1 MKSTNKPSSNAIVD
15 NLFRNEYGKMVSLL
29 VSKYGTAHLT
39 LAEDVVQEA
48 MYKAMQI
55 WPYSDVPTNPA
66 GWIYRVAN
74 NQMIDQ
80 LRRLTKQSYA
90 EESDIDLNQSVFEAD
105 INPDD
110 VLQDELLK
118 MLFACCHPQLSV
130 ENQIILALKV
140 LCGLGIKEIAACL
153 LKSEAAVAK
162 SYTRS
167 RQKLIDAHANFELP
181 PKDELTGRVTVV
193 LKVIY
198 LLFNEGYKP
207 SRGKKILNID
217 LCLEALRLNR
227 LLLETELG
235 NLSETNALE
244 ALMYFHLARFE
255 SRMSDGGFIISLE
268 DQDRSVWD
276 QELIRTG
283 HYYLNQAVKEP
294 VYSEYHLQAAISSI
308 HCAAKSFEQTKWDE
322 ILKLYDAMILR
333 YPSTVT
339 QLNRLIPL
347 AHVAGWNCAIEELK
361 QIEKTGFLS
370 NYYLL
375 FLIKGH
381 LFEKSNEFQMAKEA
395 YTRGLNLI
403 DNEMEREYITRKIQ
417 NLAGQ

>member
-1 MKSTNKPSSNAIVD
+1 MSNSTTTSTKIVD

-29 VSKYGTAHLT
+29 VNKYGTSNLT

-55 WPYSDVPTNPA
+55 WPYSEVPSNPA

-80 LRRLTKQSYA
+80 LRRLTKQEFA
-90 EESDIDLNQSVFEAD
+90 DESGVDFKSFAFEND

-118 MLFACCHPQLSV
+118 MLFACCHPILSV

-153 LKSEAAVAK
+153 LKSESAIAK

-167 RQKLIDAHANFELP
+167 RQKLIDSQVEFDLP
-181 PKDELTGRVTVV
+181 SSDELKTRVSVV

-207 SRGKKILNID
+207 SHGKQILNVD
-217 LCLEALRLNR
+217 LCLEALRLNQ
-227 LLLETELG
+227 LLLEAEIG
-235 NLSETNALE
+235 QLSEINALE
-244 ALMYFHLARFE
+244 ALMYFHLAR
-255 SRMSDGGFIISLE
+255 SRSRLSDEGLLISLE
-268 DQDRSVWD
+268 DQDRSAWD
-276 QELIRTG
+276 HEMIRQG
-283 HYYLNQAVKEP
+283 HYHLNKAVMEP
-294 VYSEYHLQAAISSI
+294 VYSEYHLLAAISSF
-308 HCAAKSFEQTKWDE
+308 HCSANSFKETRWEE
-322 ILKLYDAMILR
+322 ILKLYDSLILR
-333 YPSTVT
+333 FPSAVA

-347 AHVAGWNCAIEELK
+347 AQVKGNKEALIELQK
-361 QIEKTGFLS
+361 IESTGFLN

-375 FLIKGH
+375 YIIKGH
-381 LFEKSNEFQMAKEA
+381 LNENNGNINAAIEA
-395 YTRGLNLI
+395 YKAGVSLI
-403 DNEMEREYITRKIQ
+403 DNDMEREYIKNKIDH
-417 NLAGQ
+417 LDKI